1 MTIDITV
8 ATRGRCHLQ
17 EKHLM
22 KAQTPGLDVLQ
33 LGHLRHFDNLSG
45 QPANDWSL
53 HMPACRGA

>member
-1 MTIDITV
+1 
-8 ATRGRCHLQ
+8 
-17 EKHLM
+17 M

-53 HMPACRGA
+53 HMPACGGA